1 MYIYGNL
8 SYPQYNFLVL
18 IFNLERGFKQ
28 LLSMDLK
35 IKQFW
40 DWFIDNESEFR
51 EVTDTKRVVELL
63 NNQVL
68 DFGLFAWEIGKGV
81 NKPHSFTLSANGDR
95 RRLQL
100 SKDIF
105 KQAPDLR
112 HWEFHYCKPIKE
124 DWDFTFEVFNSMMVK
139 QTYDASKWEF
149 VLVEED
155 DQKIS
160 ILLRAKNIVTLDY
173 DDLPSVGNLIV
184 INLLGEETKIL
195 DVHKIDFV
203 DEFLP
208 EDEKWIFPLPDL
220 REEFLAFHKEIMVG

>member
-1 MYIYGNL
+1 M
-8 SYPQYNFLVL
+8 
-18 IFNLERGFKQ
+18 E
-28 LLSMDLK
+28 LK

-68 DFGLFAWEIGKGV
+68 DFGLFAWEISEG
-81 NKPHSFTLSANGDR
+81 NTKPHAFTLSPNGDK

-105 KQAPDLR
+105 SKAPELR
-112 HWEFHYCKPIKE
+112 NWEFNYCKPLKP
-124 DWDFTFEVFNSMMVK
+124 DWDFTFEVYNNMLVK

-149 VLVEED
+149 VLVEEEQ
-155 DQKIS
+155 QKIS

-173 DDLPSVGNLIV
+173 DDLPAVGSLV
-184 INLLGEETKIL
+184 ITNLLGEEIKIK
-195 DVHKIDFV
+195 HIKSIEFV
-203 DEFLP
+203 EDFLP
-208 EDEKWIFPLPDL
+208 EDEKWVFPLPIL
-220 REEFLAFHKEIMVG
+220 SKEFHAFLKEIIEG